1 MKEREVLDMDE
12 HGSLGHP
19 TRKALYKFIL
29 ENPGTSFQFIRNVLR
44 IPEGTLRYHL
54 QHLQRSN
61 RIVRE
66 KNGKELCYYS
76 KFHRDHPECHLEVE
90 LSPKQKLLLDLIRED
105 PGATR
110 KELMSRS
117 RLSRRELNYSLRRL
131 RDLKLI
137 WKKQTVKGEGFEVI
151 SKDTFKDEMFK
162 MLVDR
167 LLTGE
172 LTIERFRTLRDRLER
187 I

>member
-1 MKEREVLDMDE
+1 MKQREVLEMDE
-12 HGSLGHP
+12 HGSMGHP
-19 TRKALYKFIL
+19 TRRMLYKFIL
-29 ENPGTSFQFIRNVLR
+29 DNPGTSFQFIRSVLK

-54 QHLQRSN
+54 LHLQRSN
-61 RIVRE
+61 RIIRE
-66 KNGKELCYYS
+66 KKGKELCYFS
-76 KFHRDHPECHLEVE
+76 AFHRDHPECHLDVE
-90 LSPKQKLLLDLIRED
+90 LNPKQKLLLDLIRED

-117 RLSRRELNYSLRRL
+117 RLTRRELNYSLRRL

-137 WKKQTVKGEGFEVI
+137 WRTKTAKGEGFEVI

-167 LLTGE
+167 LLCGD

-187 I
+187 M